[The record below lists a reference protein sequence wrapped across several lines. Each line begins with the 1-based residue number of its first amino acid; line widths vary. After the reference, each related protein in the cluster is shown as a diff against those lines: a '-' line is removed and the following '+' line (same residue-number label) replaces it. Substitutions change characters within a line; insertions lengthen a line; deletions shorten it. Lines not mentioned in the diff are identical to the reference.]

1 MTGSFLFGKT
11 IVNSPPQ
18 KPKKM
23 ANRVTGPKTRKP
35 RSSQEEHHDAS
46 ELLENPEALRE
57 RISGT
62 EDFVKK
68 HAGVLTGVAV
78 AIALLIGGFFGYR
91 YYLDRQNDTAQEE
104 MFQAVFYFEAD
115 SLNLALN
122 GDGNNYGFLE
132 ITDAFGGTDAA
143 NLAHYYSGVI
153 YLKQGDYEEAI
164 SQLNDFSASDLLVQ
178 AKAYA
183 LVGDAYME
191 LEQYGKAAEQYEK
204 AGDHEPNEFFTPQYL
219 KKAALAHQANND
231 PAAAAAAYERIV
243 DEFSQSTEFQEAQK
257 QHTRLQAK
265 SSGK

>member
-1 MTGSFLFGKT
+1 
-11 IVNSPPQ
+11 
-18 KPKKM
+18 M
-23 ANRVTGPKTRKP
+23 ANRVTGSKTRKP
-35 RSSQEEHHDAS
+35 KPQQEEHHDAS
-46 ELLENPEALRE
+46 ELLESSAALRE
-57 RISGT
+57 RLTDT

-68 HAGVLTGVAV
+68 NAGLLTGLAV

-132 ITDAFGGTDAA
+132 IVDEFGGTDAA

-164 SQLNDFSASDLLVQ
+164 AHLSDFSASDLLVQ

-183 LVGDAYME
+183 LVGDAHME
-191 LEQYGKAAEQYEK
+191 LEQYGEAAEQYEK
-204 AGDHEPNEFFTPQYL
+204 AADYEPNEFFTPQYL
-219 KKAALAHQANND
+219 KKAALAHQANNNL
-231 PAAAAAAYERIV
+231 ASAAAAYERIV
-243 DEFSQSTEFQEAQK
+243 DEFPQSNEFQEAQK
-257 QHTRLQAK
+257 QYARLQAM
-265 SSGK
+265 SNGKQ

>member
-1 MTGSFLFGKT
+1 
-11 IVNSPPQ
+11 
-18 KPKKM
+18 M

-35 RSSQEEHHDAS
+35 KDQQEHHDAN
-46 ELLENPEALRE
+46 ELLENPDALRE
-57 RISGT
+57 RITGT

-68 HAGVLTGVAV
+68 NAGLLTGLAL

-91 YYLDRQNDTAQEE
+91 YYLDNQNDTAQEE

-132 ITDAFGGTDAA
+132 IIDEFGGTDAA

-153 YLKQGDYEEAI
+153 YLKQGEYEEAI
-164 SQLNDFSASDLLVQ
+164 DHLNDFSASDLLVQ

-191 LEQYGKAAEQYEK
+191 LEQFGEAADQYEK
-204 AGDHEPNEFFTPQYL
+204 AADYEPNEFFTPQYL
-219 KKAALAHQANND
+219 RKAALAHQANND
-231 PAAAAAAYERIV
+231 SAAAAGAYERIV
-243 DEFSQSTEFQEAQK
+243 NEFPQSNEFQEAQK
-257 QHTRLQAK
+257 QYVRL
-265 SSGK
+265 SSGN

>member
-1 MTGSFLFGKT
+1 
-11 IVNSPPQ
+11 
-18 KPKKM
+18 M

-35 RSSQEEHHDAS
+35 KSQQEEHHEAN
-46 ELLENPEALRE
+46 ELLENPDALRE

-68 HAGVLTGVAV
+68 NAGLLGGLAL

-91 YYLDRQNDTAQEE
+91 YYLDSQNDTAQEE

-115 SLNLALN
+115 SLTLALN

-132 ITDAFGGTDAA
+132 IIDEFGGTNAA

-153 YLKQGDYEEAI
+153 YLKQGNYEEAI
-164 SQLNDFSASDLLVQ
+164 DHLDDFSASDLLVQ

-191 LEQYGKAAEQYEK
+191 LEQYEEAATQYER
-204 AGDHEPNEFFTPQYL
+204 AADHKPNEYFSPQYL
-219 KKAALAHQANND
+219 KKAALAHQAGGN

-243 DEFSQSTEFQEAQK
+243 DEFPQASEFQEAQK
-257 QHTRLQAK
+257 EYARLRAV
-265 SSGK
+265 SSSNG